1 MTIQGQEYSV
11 IKVLFVCMG
20 NICRSP
26 MAEGA
31 FRKAVTDAGL
41 ADHFFIDSA
50 GTIGYHAGSAPD
62 PRAQE
67 TAKKNGIDISDQRS
81 RKVTAAD
88 FHEFDYILAMD
99 NENIIDL
106 KAIKSGGNADLSL
119 FLSHA
124 KGIPLN
130 EMPDPYYGHHS
141 QFDHCYAAAVDAA
154 DALLD
159 LIKKERLG

>member
-1 MTIQGQEYSV
+1 
-11 IKVLFVCMG
+11 MG

-41 ADHFFIDSA
+41 SNQFHIDSA
-50 GTIGYHAGSAPD
+50 GTIGYHAGSPPD

-67 TAKKNGIDISDQRS
+67 TARKNGIDISGQRS
-81 RKVTAAD
+81 RKVTTSD
-88 FHEFDYILAMD
+88 FEEFDYILAMD
-99 NENIIDL
+99 NENMRDL
-106 KAIKSGGNADLSL
+106 KSRRAGGKAALSL

-124 KGIPLN
+124 KNIPIN

-141 QFDHCYAAAVDAA
+141 QFDQCYAAAVDASN
-154 DALLD
+154 ALLQTIID
-159 LIKKERLG
+159 AKLKS